1 MSMPIRIAIFA
12 SGQGTNALKLL
23 ETATTLKQ
31 TQIPLVVVDRADSP
45 LPEKIKARFSQV
57 KVALIPFADSKEKH
71 EQMILSELKAHE
83 IDWCFLAGYMRIVGP
98 TLLEAFSST
107 DGTTR
112 ILNIHPSL
120 LPAYPGKNAYEQA
133 FQANESVSGVTI
145 HFVDSGID
153 TGQIVIQQSFLR
165 EDDDTL
171 EDFKQRGQRLE
182 WELYSK
188 VLKKLDQMGVVK

>member
-71 EQMILSELKAHE
+71 EQKILSELKAHE